1 MTGDRCCF
9 GGLVRIRQRAMSGP
23 GKSTDMALS
32 ISMGNMRTKK
42 VPCAP
47 KKYPGKVLFFKQ
59 FLCILRAVSL
69 CVYTKSAH
77 TQVFSGVF
85 ARIFTRRKC
94 RRVRHRAAAS
104 AVGGLCRGLREWE
117 VSVLL
122 HCHFTSLCR
131 HKDKQVSDSF
141 QGFRGICCSVF
152 SHWRSIYSR
161 NDIQVP
167 YSQPFTEPV
176 SLLLFL
182 PGTTRNSHLCLA
194 VPPPVLTR
202 TCGRG
207 RGYG

>member
-1 MTGDRCCF
+1 MP
-9 GGLVRIRQRAMSGP
+9 GP

-32 ISMGNMRTKK
+32 ISMGNMRTKKVPCAPKKYPGKVLFFKQFRTKK

-77 TQVFSGVF
+77 TQVFSGIFV
-85 ARIFTRRKC
+85 RIFTRRKC

-104 AVGGLCRGLREWE
+104 AVGSLCRGLREWE

-161 NDIQVP
+161 WQLKCFI
-167 YSQPFTEPV
+167 F
-176 SLLLFL
+176 SLLQRCCFL
-182 PGTTRNSHLCLA
+182 AFYGCSF
-194 VPPPVLTR
+194 
-202 TCGRG
+202 CGRAG
-207 RGYG
+207 FTSNIASLAKQVLLN

>member
-1 MTGDRCCF
+1 M
-9 GGLVRIRQRAMSGP
+9 
-23 GKSTDMALS
+23 
-32 ISMGNMRTKK
+32 
-42 VPCAP
+42 
-47 KKYPGKVLFFKQ
+47 
-59 FLCILRAVSL
+59 

-94 RRVRHRAAAS
+94 CRVRHRAAAS

-131 HKDKQVSDSF
+131 HKDKQVSNSF

-161 NDIQVP
+161 NDIQAP

-182 PGTTRNSHLCLA
+182 PGTTRNSRLCLA

-202 TCGRG
+202 TCARAYPYPRPRLPVPPPALTRTPPKMSTTPAQAIGVSRSSSTKAEPTRVNTG
-207 RGYG
+207 FR

>member
-1 MTGDRCCF
+1 MP
-9 GGLVRIRQRAMSGP
+9 GP

-32 ISMGNMRTKK
+32 IRMGNIRAKK

-59 FLCILRAVSL
+59 FLCIFTRGESVF
-69 CVYTKSAH
+69 YTKSAH

-94 RRVRHRAAAS
+94 RRFRHRAAAY

-131 HKDKQVSDSF
+131 HKDKHVSDSF
-141 QGFRGICCSVF
+141 QGFWDTCCPVF
-152 SHWRSIYSR
+152 SRCCPIYSR
-161 NDIQVP
+161 NPFNLIVFQLLTNVLYNRLL
-167 YSQPFTEPV
+167 YSLAIAFWYWF
-176 SLLLFL
+176 SSCSRLLWLW
-182 PGTTRNSHLCLA
+182 
-194 VPPPVLTR
+194 
-202 TCGRG
+202 
-207 RGYG
+207 